1 MVLNRRKIVNY
12 TLHVFG
18 WIVIFILLQFL
29 NFPQSAISNPLIRF
43 SGWILIIGVFYLN
56 YLILVPQLYLSKHL
70 FPYLLVVTLIL
81 ILTFLSIRLLFSH
94 PHYGINSS
102 SLVDLKNTAGITN
115 LRTKNAIPSLAGGI
129 GAIVIL
135 LILSIGTTIR
145 VTQSLY
151 LNEEK
156 RKEIQNEKLSAELL
170 FLKSQIN
177 PHFFF
182 NTLNSIYY
190 LAHIKSDQSPIA
202 ILKLSEIM
210 RYIIYE
216 AVKDKVPLS
225 KEIDYIQN
233 YIDLQRLRLNDNVAI
248 EFVAHLGSNQN
259 QIGPMLL
266 IPFVENAFKHGIDY
280 TQHTIVSISAIMEE
294 ENTLHFCVKNPNIQ
308 QNRVNLVSSGVGLQ
322 NVKKRL
328 ELLYPSNFRLSIQE
342 DQLFTVDLYL
352 NLASDELPYT

>member
-1 MVLNRRKIVNY
+1 MVLEQKKIVSSA
-12 TLHVFG
+12 LHVIS
-18 WIVIFILLQFL
+18 WIVLYLLLQLF
-29 NFPQSAISNPLIRF
+29 NIPQVANSSPLF
-43 SGWILIIGVFYLN
+43 KLCGWLMVIGIFYLN
-56 YLILVPQLYLSKHL
+56 YLVLIPYLYLSKHL
-70 FPYLLVVTLIL
+70 VPYLLIVAIVLFVTFWGLIL
-81 ILTFLSIRLLFSH
+81 LVSH
-94 PHYGINSS
+94 TSS
-102 SLVDLKNTAGITN
+102 ENALGHLEHSTN
-115 LRTKNAIPSLAGGI
+115 QVQYLIGGI
-129 GAIVIL
+129 GVL
-135 LILSIGTTIR
+135 LILLVMSVGATIR
-145 VTQSLY
+145 VTKSLH

-190 LAHIKSDQSPIA
+190 LAHTKSDQSPAA

-216 AVKDKVPLS
+216 AVKDRVPLS
-225 KEIDYIQN
+225 KEVDYIQN

-248 EFVAHLGSNQN
+248 EFVAHLGSKQS
-259 QIGPMLL
+259 QISPMLL

-280 TQHTIVSISAIMEE
+280 TQHTMVSISAIMEE
-294 ENTLHFCVKNPNIQ
+294 DYRLHFSVKNPYIQ

-328 ELLYPSNFRLSIQE
+328 ELLYPGNFELLIAQ

-352 NLASDELPYT
+352 NLAPDELPNT

>member
-1 MVLNRRKIVNY
+1 
-12 TLHVFG
+12 
-18 WIVIFILLQFL
+18 
-29 NFPQSAISNPLIRF
+29 
-43 SGWILIIGVFYLN
+43 
-56 YLILVPQLYLSKHL
+56 
-70 FPYLLVVTLIL
+70 
-81 ILTFLSIRLLFSH
+81 
-94 PHYGINSS
+94 
-102 SLVDLKNTAGITN
+102 
-115 LRTKNAIPSLAGGI
+115 
-129 GAIVIL
+129 
-135 LILSIGTTIR
+135 
-145 VTQSLY
+145 
-151 LNEEK
+151 
-156 RKEIQNEKLSAELL
+156 
-170 FLKSQIN
+170 
-177 PHFFF
+177 
-182 NTLNSIYY
+182 
-190 LAHIKSDQSPIA
+190 
-202 ILKLSEIM
+202 M

-216 AVKDKVPLS
+216 AVKDKAPLS

>member
-1 MVLNRRKIVNY
+1 MGLVRKKISAAA
-12 TLHVFG
+12 LHT
-18 WIVIFILLQFL
+18 
-29 NFPQSAISNPLIRF
+29 IS
-43 SGWILIIGVFYLN
+43 WILVFTIIQYVFLQQPIGLYPLMQFIAWSLFIGLFYLN
-56 YLILVPQLYLSKHL
+56 YLVFAPFFLPHKRLTQYFLLCTVSLTVIFFAVKYLA
-70 FPYLLVVTLIL
+70 
-81 ILTFLSIRLLFSH
+81 
-94 PHYGINSS
+94 INSS
-102 SLVDLKNTAGITN
+102 NSFNIAPNPQQSISFSGYITSLFRLELPNHTGALGVIIGLMI
-115 LRTKNAIPSLAGGI
+115 LAVGT
-129 GAIVIL
+129 
-135 LILSIGTTIR
+135 SIKA
-145 VTQSLY
+145 TQSLY

-182 NTLNSIYY
+182 NTLNNLYY
-190 LAHIKSDQSPIA
+190 LAQTKSDQSPVA

-216 AVKDKVPLS
+216 AVKDRVPLA

-233 YIDLQRLRLNDNVAI
+233 YIDLQRLRLNDNVSI
-248 EFVAHLGSNQN
+248 EFTAHLGVQSH

-280 TQHTIVSISAIMEE
+280 TQPTTVSISALMED
-294 ENTLHFCVKNPNIQ
+294 NTLHFCVKNPYIQ
-308 QNRVNLVSSGVGLQ
+308 QNRVNLVSSGVGLK

-342 DQLFTVDLYL
+342 DQLFTVDLHI
-352 NLASDELPYT
+352 NLAPDELLNS